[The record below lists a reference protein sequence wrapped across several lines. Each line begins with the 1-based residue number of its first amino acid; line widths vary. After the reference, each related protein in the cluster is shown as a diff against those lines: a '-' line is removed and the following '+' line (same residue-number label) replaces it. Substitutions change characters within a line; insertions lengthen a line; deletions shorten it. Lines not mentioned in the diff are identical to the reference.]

1 MTNESTRSAPGDAPH
16 LLVFGAVVA
25 PMISKCEGRG
35 EDVDAV
41 RRGFG
46 AKSKV
51 PVVMPSEAKSNGG
64 GRKKFGSAGINFVVG
79 GIIVVVVVEGIFVA
93 TTADEVPCRCFVF
106 F

>member
-25 PMISKCEGRG
+25 PMISKSVGRG

-64 GRKKFGSAGINFVVG
+64 GRKKFGSAGINFVV
-79 GIIVVVVVEGIFVA
+79 VVVEGIFIA
-93 TTADEVPCRCFVF
+93 TTADEVPFRCVVF